1 DKGIIKR
8 YKWNKKNDNSLSQN
22 NVWWIYEGSMGYIWI
37 GTSKKGLNRLD
48 RKTGEFKRYNHSD
61 SDPSSL
67 GHKRN
72 PQSLSNNRVTPVA
85 EAADGSLWLGTD
97 SGLNRFD
104 PLTGIFTRYTEA
116 NGLANDGIQGLC
128 IDDNGHIWVSTFNGI
143 SRLDPISG
151 KVWNFGPSDGLQGI
165 EFW

>member
-1 DKGIIKR
+1 
-8 YKWNKKNDNSLSQN
+8 
-22 NVWWIYEGSMGYIWI
+22 MGYIWI

-67 GHKRN
+67 GHKRVRNIFEDSNNTFWVCTNAGLNLMDRKKGTFKHFQHEPEN

-97 SGLNRFD
+97 S
-104 PLTGIFTRYTEA
+104 
-116 NGLANDGIQGLC
+116 
-128 IDDNGHIWVSTFNGI
+128 
-143 SRLDPISG
+143 
-151 KVWNFGPSDGLQGI
+151 
-165 EFW
+165 